1 MVKKGGQR
9 GGRRTILERLCH
21 AWLDEYPEKIYVTVS
36 KHFDPEAFG
45 WSHIMPRTGS
55 ITAERTRAVE
65 RARIAE
71 NTRATES
78 DQAAE
83 RTRAT
88 EGTDDRRYL
97 TLASPEFWLM
107 MAVLVANGIAAWGVV
122 SFLAMPTTFF
132 YRLMRSLPIARP
144 EAWLLVCQS
153 AAWLVAALAATHWW
167 DRPPTYSLPRV
178 VLIAAVAL
186 TVVVLGF
193 MGAVSYCYAW
203 NALGVPEAWEGF
215 LWS

>member
-55 ITAERTRAVE
+55 ITAERTRA
-65 RARIAE
+65 I
-71 NTRATES
+71 
-78 DQAAE
+78 
-83 RTRAT
+83 

-122 SFLAMPTTFF
+122 SFLAMPATFF

>member
-45 WSHIMPRTGS
+45 WSHLMPRTGS
-55 ITAERTRAVE
+55 ITAEH
-65 RARIAE
+65 
-71 NTRATES
+71 
-78 DQAAE
+78 
-83 RTRAT
+83 TRAT

-107 MAVLVANGIAAWGVV
+107 MSVLVANGIAAWGVV
-122 SFLAMPTTFF
+122 SFLAMPATFF

>member
-1 MVKKGGQR
+1 MEPHHAAHGFDYGTLAAER
-9 GGRRTILERLCH
+9 ARTARAAENAH
-21 AWLDEYPEKIYVTVS
+21 ATESDQ
-36 KHFDPEAFG
+36 
-45 WSHIMPRTGS
+45 
-55 ITAERTRAVE
+55 TAERTRA
-65 RARIAE
+65 AE
-71 NTRATES
+71 GVDNRH
-78 DQAAE
+78 
-83 RTRAT
+83 
-88 EGTDDRRYL
+88 YL
-97 TLASPEFWLM
+97 TLASLEFWLM

-153 AAWLVAALAATHWW
+153 AAWLMASLAATHWW

-193 MGAVSYCYAW
+193 MGVVSYCYAW

-215 LWS
+215 LWW

>member
-55 ITAERTRAVE
+55 ITAERTRA
-65 RARIAE
+65 I
-71 NTRATES
+71 
-78 DQAAE
+78 
-83 RTRAT
+83 

-97 TLASPEFWLM
+97 TLSSPEFWLM
-107 MAVLVANGIAAWGVV
+107 MAALVANGIAAWGVV
-122 SFLAMPTTFF
+122 SFLAMPATFF

>member
-1 MVKKGGQR
+1 MVRKGGQR

-55 ITAERTRAVE
+55 ITAERTRA
-65 RARIAE
+65 
-71 NTRATES
+71 
-78 DQAAE
+78 
-83 RTRAT
+83 T

-107 MAVLVANGIAAWGVV
+107 MAALVANGIAAWGVV
-122 SFLAMPTTFF
+122 SFLAMPATFF
-132 YRLMRSLPIARP
+132 YRLIRSLPIARP
-144 EAWLLVCQS
+144 EAWLLVCQA

>member
-55 ITAERTRAVE
+55 ITAERTH
-65 RARIAE
+65 
-71 NTRATES
+71 
-78 DQAAE
+78 
-83 RTRAT
+83 AT

-122 SFLAMPTTFF
+122 SFLAMPATFF

-144 EAWLLVCQS
+144 EAWLLVCQA
-153 AAWLVAALAATHWW
+153 AAWLVAALAATRWW
-167 DRPPTYSLPRV
+167 DRQPTYSLPRV
-178 VLIAAVAL
+178 VLIAAAAL

-203 NALGVPEAWEGF
+203 NAQGVPEAWEGF

>member
-55 ITAERTRAVE
+55 ITAERTRA
-65 RARIAE
+65 
-71 NTRATES
+71 
-78 DQAAE
+78 
-83 RTRAT
+83 T
-88 EGTDDRRYL
+88 EGADDRRYL

-144 EAWLLVCQS
+144 EVWLLVCQS

>member
-55 ITAERTRAVE
+55 ITAERTRA
-65 RARIAE
+65 I
-71 NTRATES
+71 
-78 DQAAE
+78 
-83 RTRAT
+83 

-122 SFLAMPTTFF
+122 SFLAMPATFF

-167 DRPPTYSLPRV
+167 DRPPAYSLPRV

>member
-1 MVKKGGQR
+1 MVRKGGQR
-9 GGRRTILERLCH
+9 GGRRTIWERLCH

-55 ITAERTRAVE
+55 ITAERTRA
-65 RARIAE
+65 
-71 NTRATES
+71 
-78 DQAAE
+78 
-83 RTRAT
+83 T
-88 EGTDDRRYL
+88 EGADDRRYL

-107 MAVLVANGIAAWGVV
+107 MAVLVANGIAAWGVA
-122 SFLAMPTTFF
+122 SFLAMPATFF

-144 EAWLLVCQS
+144 EAWLLVCQA

-203 NALGVPEAWEGF
+203 DALGVPEAWEGF

>member
-36 KHFDPEAFG
+36 EHFDPEAFG

-55 ITAERTRAVE
+55 ITAERTRA
-65 RARIAE
+65 
-71 NTRATES
+71 
-78 DQAAE
+78 
-83 RTRAT
+83 T
-88 EGTDDRRYL
+88 EGADDRRYL

>member
-55 ITAERTRAVE
+55 ITAERTRA
-65 RARIAE
+65 
-71 NTRATES
+71 
-78 DQAAE
+78 
-83 RTRAT
+83 T
-88 EGTDDRRYL
+88 EGADDRRCL

>member
-55 ITAERTRAVE
+55 ITAERTRA
-65 RARIAE
+65 I
-71 NTRATES
+71 
-78 DQAAE
+78 
-83 RTRAT
+83 

-122 SFLAMPTTFF
+122 SFLAMPATFF

-153 AAWLVAALAATHWW
+153 AAWLVAALAAAHWW

-178 VLIAAVAL
+178 VLIADVAL

>member
-55 ITAERTRAVE
+55 ITAERTRA
-65 RARIAE
+65 I
-71 NTRATES
+71 
-78 DQAAE
+78 
-83 RTRAT
+83 

-122 SFLAMPTTFF
+122 SFLAMPATFF

-153 AAWLVAALAATHWW
+153 AAWLVAALAAAHWW

>member
-9 GGRRTILERLCH
+9 SGRRTILERLCH

-45 WSHIMPRTGS
+45 WSHLMPRTGS
-55 ITAERTRAVE
+55 ITAERTRA
-65 RARIAE
+65 
-71 NTRATES
+71 
-78 DQAAE
+78 
-83 RTRAT
+83 T
-88 EGTDDRRYL
+88 EGADDRRYL

>member
-1 MVKKGGQR
+1 MVRKGGQR
-9 GGRRTILERLCH
+9 GGRRTIWERLCH

-36 KHFDPEAFG
+36 KHFDPKAFG
-45 WSHIMPRTGS
+45 WSHIMPRTGLH
-55 ITAERTRAVE
+55 T
-65 RARIAE
+65 
-71 NTRATES
+71 
-78 DQAAE
+78 AE

-144 EAWLLVCQS
+144 EAWLLVCQA

-178 VLIAAVAL
+178 VLIAAAAL

>member
-9 GGRRTILERLCH
+9 CGRRTILERLCH

-55 ITAERTRAVE
+55 ITAERTRA
-65 RARIAE
+65 I
-71 NTRATES
+71 
-78 DQAAE
+78 
-83 RTRAT
+83 

-122 SFLAMPTTFF
+122 SFLAMPATFF

-153 AAWLVAALAATHWW
+153 AAWLVAALAAAHWW

>member
-9 GGRRTILERLCH
+9 GGQRTIFERLCH

-45 WSHIMPRTGS
+45 WSHIMPGTGS
-55 ITAERTRAVE
+55 ITAERTRA
-65 RARIAE
+65 
-71 NTRATES
+71 
-78 DQAAE
+78 
-83 RTRAT
+83 T
-88 EGTDDRRYL
+88 EGTDGRRYL

-122 SFLAMPTTFF
+122 SFLAMPATFF

-144 EAWLLVCQS
+144 EAWLLVCQA

>member
-9 GGRRTILERLCH
+9 GGQRTILERLCH

-55 ITAERTRAVE
+55 ITAERTRA
-65 RARIAE
+65 
-71 NTRATES
+71 
-78 DQAAE
+78 
-83 RTRAT
+83 T

-122 SFLAMPTTFF
+122 SFLAMPATFF

-144 EAWLLVCQS
+144 EAWLLVCQA

-193 MGAVSYCYAW
+193 MGTVSYCYAW
-203 NALGVPEAWEGF
+203 DALGVPDAWEGF

>member
-55 ITAERTRAVE
+55 ITAERTRA
-65 RARIAE
+65 
-71 NTRATES
+71 
-78 DQAAE
+78 
-83 RTRAT
+83 T
-88 EGTDDRRYL
+88 EGADDRRYL

-178 VLIAAVAL
+178 VLIAAAAL

-193 MGAVSYCYAW
+193 MGIVSYCYAW
-203 NALGVPEAWEGF
+203 DALGVPEAWEGF

>member
-21 AWLDEYPEKIYVTVS
+21 AWLDEYPEKIYITVS
-36 KHFDPEAFG
+36 KRFDPEAFG

-55 ITAERTRAVE
+55 IT
-65 RARIAE
+65 
-71 NTRATES
+71 
-78 DQAAE
+78 AE

-122 SFLAMPTTFF
+122 SFLAMPATFF

-178 VLIAAVAL
+178 VLIAAMAL
-186 TVVVLGF
+186 AVVVLGF

>member
-9 GGRRTILERLCH
+9 GGQRTILERLCH

-55 ITAERTRAVE
+55 ITAER
-65 RARIAE
+65 I
-71 NTRATES
+71 
-78 DQAAE
+78 
-83 RTRAT
+83 RAT

-107 MAVLVANGIAAWGVV
+107 MTVLVANGIAAWGVV
-122 SFLAMPTTFF
+122 SFLAMPATFF

-144 EAWLLVCQS
+144 EAWLLVCQA

>member
-55 ITAERTRAVE
+55 ITAERTRA
-65 RARIAE
+65 
-71 NTRATES
+71 
-78 DQAAE
+78 
-83 RTRAT
+83 T

-107 MAVLVANGIAAWGVV
+107 MSVLVANGIAAWGVV
-122 SFLAMPTTFF
+122 SFLAMPATFF

-193 MGAVSYCYAW
+193 MGAVSYRYAW

>member
-55 ITAERTRAVE
+55 ITAERTRA
-65 RARIAE
+65 I
-71 NTRATES
+71 
-78 DQAAE
+78 
-83 RTRAT
+83 
-88 EGTDDRRYL
+88 EGTDGRRYL

-122 SFLAMPTTFF
+122 SFLAMPATFF

-153 AAWLVAALAATHWW
+153 AAWLVAALAAAHWW

>member
-9 GGRRTILERLCH
+9 GGQRTILERLCH

-55 ITAERTRAVE
+55 ITAERTRA
-65 RARIAE
+65 
-71 NTRATES
+71 
-78 DQAAE
+78 
-83 RTRAT
+83 T
-88 EGTDDRRYL
+88 EGADDRRYL

-122 SFLAMPTTFF
+122 SFLAMPATFF

-144 EAWLLVCQS
+144 EAWLLVCQA

>member
-1 MVKKGGQR
+1 MMKKSGQNE
-9 GGRRTILERLCH
+9 GWRTPWECLCY
-21 AWLDEYPEKIYVTVS
+21 AWLGDYPDKIYVTVS
-36 KHFDPEAFG
+36 KHFDPKAFG

-55 ITAERTRAVE
+55 HTAERMRA
-65 RARIAE
+65 A
-71 NTRATES
+71 
-78 DQAAE
+78 
-83 RTRAT
+83 
-88 EGTDDRRYL
+88 EGTDARRYL

-144 EAWLLVCQS
+144 EVWLLVCQA

>member
-45 WSHIMPRTGS
+45 WGHIMPRTGS
-55 ITAERTRAVE
+55 ITAERTRA
-65 RARIAE
+65 
-71 NTRATES
+71 
-78 DQAAE
+78 
-83 RTRAT
+83 T
-88 EGTDDRRYL
+88 EGADDRRYL

-144 EAWLLVCQS
+144 EVWLLVCQS

>member
-55 ITAERTRAVE
+55 I
-65 RARIAE
+65 
-71 NTRATES
+71 
-78 DQAAE
+78 AAE

-107 MAVLVANGIAAWGVV
+107 MSVLVANSIAAWGVV
-122 SFLAMPTTFF
+122 SFLAMPATFF

>member
-9 GGRRTILERLCH
+9 GGRRTIWERLCH

-45 WSHIMPRTGS
+45 WSHIMPPTGS
-55 ITAERTRAVE
+55 ITAERTH
-65 RARIAE
+65 
-71 NTRATES
+71 T
-78 DQAAE
+78 
-83 RTRAT
+83 T
-88 EGTDDRRYL
+88 EGTDNRHYL

-107 MAVLVANGIAAWGVV
+107 MAVLVANGIAAWGVI
-122 SFLAMPTTFF
+122 SFLAMPATFF

-178 VLIAAVAL
+178 VLIAAAAL

-193 MGAVSYCYAW
+193 MGIVSYCYAW

>member
-9 GGRRTILERLCH
+9 GGQRTILERLCH

-55 ITAERTRAVE
+55 ITAER
-65 RARIAE
+65 I
-71 NTRATES
+71 
-78 DQAAE
+78 
-83 RTRAT
+83 RAT

-107 MAVLVANGIAAWGVV
+107 MTVLVANGIAAWGVV
-122 SFLAMPTTFF
+122 SFLAMPATFF

-144 EAWLLVCQS
+144 EAWLLVCQA

-203 NALGVPEAWEGF
+203 DALGVPDAWEGF